1 MGDRK
6 TEKGV
11 PFAYHTYGVAA
22 IEVKLDCV
30 RGTYDVEK
38 IRLVHDVGRPLN
50 RIIDLGQIEGGL
62 AQGLG
67 WMSMEDL
74 QYNDQGCY
82 TSNTL
87 STYKVPDVYFMPD
100 DLEVKLLEDAVNRRG
115 PLGSKA
121 VGEPPLMY
129 GIGLYFAVRDAMR
142 AFRPDGVFGFD
153 TPMTPERV
161 LMQLYPRQ
169 LADIREQ
176 TGEDTTVP
184 A

>member
-1 MGDRK
+1 M
-6 TEKGV
+6 
-11 PFAYHTYGVAA
+11 
-22 IEVKLDCV
+22 KLDCL
-30 RGTYDVEK
+30 RGRYDLES
-38 IRLVHDVGRPLN
+38 IRLVHDLGRPLN
-50 RIIDLGQIEGGL
+50 RVVDRGQVEGGL

-74 QYNDQGCY
+74 RFDEGGHY

-100 DLEVKLLEDAVNRRG
+100 DFQMEFLEDADNPHG

-142 AFRPDGVFGFD
+142 AFRPDADFPFA
-153 TPMTPERV
+153 TPITPERV
-161 LMQLYPRQ
+161 LMQLHPRT
-169 LADIREQ
+169 LERIHRDLQ
-176 TGEDTTVP
+176 T
-184 A
+184 AARRR